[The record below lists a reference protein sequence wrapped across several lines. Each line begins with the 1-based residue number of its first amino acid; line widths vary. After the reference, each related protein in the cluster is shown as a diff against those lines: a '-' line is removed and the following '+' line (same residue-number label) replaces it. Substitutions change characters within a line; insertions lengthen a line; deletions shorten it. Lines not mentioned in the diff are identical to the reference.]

1 MANAQFWQAEH
12 KVYPPSKIH
21 PGVHKGYIRTG
32 VIHNLIR
39 LCPLTA
45 LQFWTPMVALA
56 SYATWRYRAEVAE
69 WLDNLSN
76 VDYPKW
82 LAERE
87 IAIRHVETEIF
98 WRIEGH
104 AQQRS
109 QVASGQGRA
118 MLNKAA
124 KASYDESEASRL
136 SGAGVNELLK

>member
-69 WLDNLSN
+69 WLDNLFQRGLPE
-76 VDYPKW
+76 VAGGEGDCHPPCRDGD
-82 LAERE
+82 LLEDRGPRPAAVAGGERPG
-87 IAIRHVETEIF
+87 T
-98 WRIEGH
+98 GD
-104 AQQRS
+104 AQQG
-109 QVASGQGRA
+109 GQGLVRRVGS
-118 MLNKAA
+118 KPPQWCRG
-124 KASYDESEASRL
+124 E
-136 SGAGVNELLK
+136 